1 MSKLSDA
8 QAISVLILKWVLAQI
23 KLNSVWDLRHRDYQ
37 CYQRFYA
44 NFSSRNPPVIAFIIF
59 KLKKKD
65 YNKQISSI
73 HFLFYKNGRKD

>member
-37 CYQRFYA
+37 CYRRFYA
-44 NFSSRNPPVIAFIIF
+44 NIF
-59 KLKKKD
+59 FKESTCNCL
-65 YNKQISSI
+65 YNFQIKEKGLQQTNKFYLLS
-73 HFLFYKNGRKD
+73 FLQEW